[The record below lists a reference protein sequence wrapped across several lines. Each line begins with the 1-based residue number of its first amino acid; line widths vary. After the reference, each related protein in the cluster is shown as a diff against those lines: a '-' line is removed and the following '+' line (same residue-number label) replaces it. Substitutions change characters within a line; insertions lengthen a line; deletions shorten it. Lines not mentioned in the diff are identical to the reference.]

1 MLRTPDGH
9 LAVLHD
15 LRLEHATES
24 RRQRLGG
31 LLAPEFVKEGITRL
45 FVGDALEQFE
55 NVRHGVV
62 VVSDVVVITA
72 LQRINLR
79 PAAVRELRGENEV
92 QSLDESFL
100 AILPF
105 RGLPNAGEQIHFR
118 GGRAV
123 VERGDGMRRF
133 ARLVLRSPLHAGF
146 AQTFA
151 EPHVQSSRFVACQT
165 PASKS
170 ISEVVEP
177 LSNGATEC
185 AGSPGSFCEVH
196 CMPGLRKPLLNPM
209 CNPPVSWPAKRRR
222 ANPFPRWSSRCRT
235 GRRNAPVRPARSAKS
250 IACRVCA
257 NLC

>member
-1 MLRTPDGH
+1 MLRTPDGF

-15 LRLEHATES
+15 LRLEYTTLFRS
-24 RRQRLGG
+24 QRFGR
-31 LLAPEFVKEGITRL
+31 LLALGIIKEGIARSV
-45 FVGDALEQFE
+45 VGDALEQFE

-123 VERGDGMRRF
+123 VERGDVMRRF

-151 EPHVQSSRFVACQT
+151 ETHVLG
-165 PASKS
+165 PA
-170 ISEVVEP
+170 
-177 LSNGATEC
+177 A
-185 AGSPGSFCEVH
+185 
-196 CMPGLRKPLLNPM
+196 
-209 CNPPVSWPAKRRR
+209 RRR
-222 ANPFPRWSSRCRT
+222 LK
-235 GRRNAPVRPARSAKS
+235 GEY
-250 IACRVCA
+250 RVG
-257 NLC
+257 